1 MNVRTVFGTLLAVLA
16 IAGASL
22 LGACGGGAKPEP
34 EGVTKS
40 PFTEVVASKLAAA
53 LGLDGH
59 ELLWETEDTSAW
71 RDAQLFANRILGEIE
86 APSLEE
92 MQITV
97 LADETAG
104 GERTVVVR
112 VQAAD
117 VIADYGVSMQEVSGR
132 WRVTAYEVAQIVE
145 AGGR

>member
-1 MNVRTVFGTLLAVLA
+1 MNVRAVFGALLAALV
-16 IAGASL
+16 IAGALL

-34 EGVTKS
+34 EGVTKPS
-40 PFTEVVASKLAAA
+40 FSEAVASKLAAT
-53 LGLDGH
+53 LGLDADK
-59 ELLWETEDTSAW
+59 LLWETADTSAW

-97 LADETAG
+97 LTDETAG
-104 GERTVVVR
+104 SERTVVVR

-117 VIADYGVSMQEVSGR
+117 VIADYRVSMQEVSGR

-145 AGGR
+145 AVGR